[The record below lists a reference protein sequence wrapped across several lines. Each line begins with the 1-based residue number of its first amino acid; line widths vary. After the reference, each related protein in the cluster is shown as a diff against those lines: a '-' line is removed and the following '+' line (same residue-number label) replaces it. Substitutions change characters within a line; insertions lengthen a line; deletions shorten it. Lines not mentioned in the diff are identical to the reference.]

1 MRRPPLKRSWRNDMT
16 RRAPQKPGLKPHWSA
31 VFETGR
37 GARLYPY
44 VLVLPAVIIVLG
56 VVVYPVVSGILA
68 AFRDVS
74 FRTLASGETPFVGW
88 RNFER
93 VFADPMF
100 ARAAWNTLVWVS
112 LNLVAQL
119 VLGLALALLLN
130 RAIRGIGFFRSA
142 ILIPWVVPSVVAVL
156 TWRWMYDPSVGIV
169 NELLLRLGI
178 IDGYFPWLGSTDTS
192 LLAVTVESIW
202 KGTPFVMLLL
212 LAALQLVPRSTIE
225 AASMDGAGGWRILWY
240 VILPQIRVSFAIAAV
255 LTFILTVNNFNAIW
269 LMTEGGPLG
278 SSEILF
284 TLAYKYGFQRFDLGM
299 ASAVA
304 TLLFVGLAAATTLYL
319 WLIQAREDR

>member
-1 MRRPPLKRSWRNDMT
+1 MRAPRDPRHRRPLS
-16 RRAPQKPGLKPHWSA
+16 SI
-31 VFETGR
+31 FETGR

-44 VLVLPAVIIVLG
+44 LMVLPAIVLVVG
-56 VVVYPVVSGILA
+56 VVVYPVVSGVTY
-68 AFRDVS
+68 AFYDVTLRTLNRGTVS
-74 FRTLASGETPFVGW
+74 FVGL

-93 VFADPMF
+93 AFADPVF
-100 ARAAWNTLVWVS
+100 HLAAWNTVVWVS
-112 LNLVAQL
+112 LNVVAQMSFG
-119 VLGLALALLLN
+119 LGLALLLN
-130 RAIRGIGFFRSA
+130 RPRPGIGLFRSG
-142 ILIPWVVPSVVAVL
+142 ILVPWVIPSVVAVL

-169 NELLLRLGI
+169 NELLVRFGMI
-178 IDGYFPWLGSTDTS
+178 EAYRPWLGDTNTA

-212 LAALQLVPRSTIE
+212 LAALQMVPRSILE
-225 AASMDGAGGWRILWY
+225 AASMDGASGWRSLWY

-269 LMTEGGPLG
+269 LMTEGGPLN

-284 TLAYKYGFQRFDLGM
+284 TLAYKYGFQKFDLGL

-304 TLLFVGLAAATTLYL
+304 TLIFIGLVIATTVYL
-319 WLIQAREDR
+319 MLIQAREGE